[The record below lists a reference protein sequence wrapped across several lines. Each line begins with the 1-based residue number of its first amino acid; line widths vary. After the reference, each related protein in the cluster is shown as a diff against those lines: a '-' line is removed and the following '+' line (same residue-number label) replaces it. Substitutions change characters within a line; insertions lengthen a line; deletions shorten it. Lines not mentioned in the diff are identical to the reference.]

1 MEPRFLGDYQLKK
14 WLGSGPLGQTYL
26 AEHRFL
32 KKSFALKVLDESLS
46 QDRFFTDRFEKGV
59 EQLSRIEGEGFNTY
73 RYVGNHDGNYYVV
86 SDLVLND
93 QGQPQTLLEYL
104 KILNF
109 QLEYEQIHSL
119 LGQLARA
126 LDVLHQHR
134 FQDQNMAHRGLKFSN
149 ILMGK
154 EGKVVITDAGLTALV
169 TEEKMLPKIYK
180 AVAEGIPHHESK
192 FKDAFLSAFYFF
204 SPEQR
209 HAGHV
214 SYFADQ
220 YAFGTLA
227 YYLLQKKFPEGIF
240 PLPEKLSSLIQACL
254 QFKPQDRPEKLAG
267 YFEQKTAAVASS
279 TPHAAPKA
287 NPSEAISRV
296 LHTEKK
302 VVYHAMDIPQPKLQ
316 ESVISR
322 PVYDPDPASKFKVDQ
337 NVAIFKPET
346 KTEVEVEPILTQMSI
361 IPNGFYVR
369 GSQTGARDERPQH
382 QVYVNSFAIDIHPVT
397 NEQYIRFLEVLG
409 GEKDVNNN
417 DTIYLKDSRIKRH
430 GGRFIVEPGY
440 AKHPV
445 VGVTWYG
452 ATAYAKWVG
461 KRLPTESE
469 WEIAARGG
477 ASDIAYP
484 TGQFIER
491 SIANFFSSDT
501 TTVMSYKENSFGLF
515 DLAGNVYEWCHD
527 WYEYN
532 YYEHSLQESD
542 NPKGPA
548 QGVYRV
554 LRGGCW
560 KSLKDD
566 LRCSHRHRNSPG
578 VSNRTYGFR
587 CAADVET

>member
-1 MEPRFLGDYQLKK
+1 MEPRFLGDYQLKR

-46 QDRFFTDRFEKGV
+46 QDRFFIDRFERGV
-59 EQLSRIEGEGFNTY
+59 EQLSHIEGEGFNTY
-73 RYVGNHDGNYYVV
+73 RYVGNHEGSYYVV

-93 QGQPQTLLEYL
+93 QGNSQTLLDYL
-104 KILNF
+104 KLLNF
-109 QLEYEQIHSL
+109 QLDFEHVQDL
-119 LGQLARA
+119 LWQLAKA
-126 LDVLHQHR
+126 LDTLHQNR
-134 FQDQNMAHRGLKFSN
+134 FQDQPMAHRGLRFSN

-154 EGKVVITDAGLTALV
+154 EGKVVITDAGLTGLV

-180 AVAEGIPHHESK
+180 AVAEEIPHHESK
-192 FKDAFLSAFYFF
+192 FKNAFLSAFYFF

-214 SYFADQ
+214 SFMADQ

-240 PLPEKLSSLIQACL
+240 PLPEKLSHLIQACL
-254 QFKPQDRPEKLAG
+254 QFKPQDRPEKLSP
-267 YFEQKTAAVASS
+267 YFEQKAPLS
-279 TPHAAPKA
+279 TPV
-287 NPSEAISRV
+287 EAISRV
-296 LHTEKK
+296 LQTEKAALQVEK
-302 VVYHAMDIPQPKLQ
+302 GEKMVFHSIDIPQPKLQ
-316 ESVISR
+316 ESVIAR
-322 PVYDPDPASKFKVDQ
+322 PSYDPDPASKFKVDQ
-337 NVAIFKPET
+337 NVALFRPEV
-346 KTEVEVEPILTQMSI
+346 KTEVEIAPILTQMSI
-361 IPNGFYVR
+361 IPNGFYTR
-369 GSQTGARDERPQH
+369 GSPTGARDERPQH
-382 QVYVNSFAIDIHPVT
+382 QVYVASFAIDVHPVT
-397 NEQYIRFLEVLG
+397 NEQFVRFLEVLG

-417 DTIYLKDSRIKRH
+417 DTIHLKDSRVKRL
-430 GGRFIVEPGY
+430 GGRFVVEPGY

-461 KRLPTESE
+461 KRLPTEAE

-477 ASDIAYP
+477 GSESIYP

-501 TTVMSYKENSFGLF
+501 TPVMSYKENSFGLF

-532 YYEHSLQESD
+532 YYEHSIQESD
-542 NPKGPA
+542 NPKGPP

-566 LRCSHRHRNSPG
+566 LRCSHRHRNSPA

-587 CAADVET
+587 CTADVEA